1 MRGQILDSLFS
12 LMESNGDIFFLT
24 ADMGIGL
31 VERFEKRYPDRYMN
45 VGIAEQNLI
54 GVAAGLA
61 NTGYRPFV
69 YTISNFAVE
78 RCFEQIRNDI
88 CIHRYPITILG
99 TSCGYDNAPLG
110 PTHHILDDWGA
121 LGVLPGLDIY
131 CPASKKFAATVI
143 QRILKS
149 RRPAYVR
156 IPKGSPE
163 EPASDNVLV
172 VCPGSAR
179 KTVLLS
185 YGTPAQEC
193 LQAREIDPRL
203 AVIIL
208 NRLLPLPDD
217 LAAALDPYSSIIVVE
232 DHFPDHGLF
241 GAICRLATVSS
252 LRGKIQS
259 LAPKDYS
266 LEVGVTP
273 GYYHFLAGI
282 DAKSI
287 ASIAGGVK

>member
-1 MRGQILDSLFS
+1 MRGQILDALFS
-12 LMESNGDIFFLT
+12 LMESNRDIFFLT

-31 VERFEKRYPDRYMN
+31 VERFESRYPDRYLN

-54 GVAAGLA
+54 GVAAGLV
-61 NTGYRPFV
+61 NMGYRPFV

-121 LGVLPGLDIY
+121 LGALPGLDIY
-131 CPASKKFAATVI
+131 CPSSKKFAATLV

-149 RRPAYVR
+149 QRPAYVR

-163 EPASDNVLV
+163 EPALDDLLV
-172 VCPGSAR
+172 TCPGTAR
-179 KTVLLS
+179 KTVLVS
-185 YGTPAQEC
+185 YGNPAQEC
-193 LQAREIDPRL
+193 LKAREIDPRM
-203 AVIIL
+203 AVVIL
-208 NRLLPLPDD
+208 NQLHPLPEE
-217 LAAALDPYSSIIVVE
+217 LAAVLGSYTSIIVVE

-241 GAICRLATVSS
+241 GAICRLATISS
-252 LRGKIQS
+252 LKGKVQS

-273 GYYHFLAGI
+273 GYYHGLAGM

-287 ASIAGGVK
+287 LSIAGGA

>member
-1 MRGQILDSLFS
+1 MRGQILDALFS
-12 LMESNGDIFFLT
+12 LMESNHDIFFLT

-31 VERFEKRYPDRYMN
+31 VERFEKRYPDRYIN

-61 NTGYRPFV
+61 NMGYRPFV

-121 LGVLPGLDIY
+121 LGALPGLDIY
-131 CPASKKFAATVI
+131 CPSSKKFAASLV

-149 RRPAYVR
+149 QRPAYVR

-163 EPASDNVLV
+163 EPASDDLLV
-172 VCPGSAR
+172 VCPGSVL
-179 KTVLLS
+179 KTVLVS
-185 YGTPAQEC
+185 YGNPAQEC
-193 LQAREIDPRL
+193 LKARETDPRITT
-203 AVIIL
+203 VIL
-208 NRLLPLPDD
+208 NRLLPLPED
-217 LAAALDPYSSIIVVE
+217 LAAVLDPYSSIVVVE

-241 GAICRLATVSS
+241 GSICRLAAVSY
-252 LRGKIQS
+252 LKGKIQS
-259 LAPKDYS
+259 LAPIDYT

-273 GYYHFLAGI
+273 GYYHLLAGM